1 MNLFKRHPFYFP
13 IIHISC
19 FRTSAAVCVI
29 LLISILFPLQAQKL
43 EVGAGAGVTLY
54 KGDLSPGLSPQFAR
68 PAANI
73 FLRHTPKR
81 AVTLK
86 YSFML
91 GKLFADESQLDDPF
105 ANRRNFSFN
114 TRITEFSATA
124 EYNFLDFRSEQSRKP
139 WTPYL
144 FGGIAL
150 FKFDPVEN
158 LRPAYSLTQIGL
170 PFGIGLKYVLVGQ
183 WNIGLEFG
191 ARKTFTDYL
200 DNLGGDVLNTASK
213 FSGGNPYTN
222 DLYTYTSFSLSYTF
236 YSVKC
241 PRFY

>member
-1 MNLFKRHPFYFP
+1 MTVCKKYVSSENKVNTIYSYAFKTLCLFLLYFF
-13 IIHISC
+13 C
-19 FRTSAAVCVI
+19 TQAN
-29 LLISILFPLQAQKL
+29 AQKL
-43 EVGAGAGVTLY
+43 EIGAGAGVTLY
-54 KGDLSPGLSPQFAR
+54 KGDLSPALNIQFVQS
-68 PAANI
+68 AANL

-91 GKLFADESQLDDPF
+91 GKIYADDSKVGDQY
-105 ANRRNFSFN
+105 ANRRNQFFN
-114 TRITEFSATA
+114 SRLTELAATA
-124 EYNFLDFRSEQSRKP
+124 EYNFLDYRSAQNRKP
-139 WTPYL
+139 WTPYV
-144 FGGIAL
+144 FGGIAV

-158 LRPAYSLTQIGL
+158 LRPDYPLTQVAL
-170 PFGIGLKYVLVGQ
+170 PFGVGIKYVLTGQ

-200 DNLGGDVLNTASK
+200 DDLGGELNTGSK
-213 FSGGNPYTN
+213 YANGNPYNN
-222 DLYTYTSFSLSYTF
+222 DLYTYTSFSISYTF

>member
-1 MNLFKRHPFYFP
+1 MTVSNSYKSLNK
-13 IIHISC
+13 IIHFKFVHAYKILS
-19 FRTSAAVCVI
+19 VI
-29 LLISILFPLQAQKL
+29 LICCVCTHVNAQKL
-43 EVGAGAGVTLY
+43 EIGAGGGIALY
-54 KGDLSPGLSPQFAR
+54 KGDLSPALDPRFAR

-91 GKLFADESQLDDPF
+91 GKIHADDSRVTDQF
-105 ANRRNFSFN
+105 ANRRNRFFN
-114 TRITEFSATA
+114 ARLTELSATA
-124 EYNFLDFRSEQSRKP
+124 EYNFLDYRSEQSRKP

-144 FGGIAL
+144 FGGIAV

-158 LRPAYSLTQIGL
+158 YRPDYQLTQLAL
-170 PFGIGLKYVLVGQ
+170 PFGIGIKYVLTGQ
-183 WNIGLEFG
+183 WNLGLEFG

-200 DNLGGDVLNTASK
+200 DGVGPLDTTNK
-213 FSGGNPYTN
+213 FANGNPYNN
-222 DLYTYTSFSLSYTF
+222 DLYTYTSLSISYTF